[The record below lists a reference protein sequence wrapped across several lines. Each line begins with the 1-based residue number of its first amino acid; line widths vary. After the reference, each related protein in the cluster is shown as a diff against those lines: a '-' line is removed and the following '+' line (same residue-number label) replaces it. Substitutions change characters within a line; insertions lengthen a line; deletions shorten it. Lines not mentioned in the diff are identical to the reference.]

1 MRPKAFT
8 KGEILDAMDK
18 TKSVKAAC
26 RYLGCSYQHLKRV
39 MKMYTDEATGKT
51 LFEIHK
57 NQCGKGVPKFLSSKG
72 KEPPILSILDG
83 TLEASTFH
91 PEKLKYRLIEGGHL
105 KEECSNC
112 GFHERR
118 LTDYKI
124 PLILNF
130 KDKNKKNW
138 TRNNIHM
145 LCYNCYFLFVAE
157 VFNDAELE
165 QLESTRTLF
174 KTTEAIDFQLDD
186 YQKKRLEEIGLLDK
200 PEKNNDDPYSLV
212 SYSK

>member
-39 MKMYTDEATGKT
+39 MKMYTDETTGKT

-174 KTTEAIDFQLDD
+174 KTTETIDFQLDD